1 LSDFSDREK
10 SDKILSPLQAD
21 AFAAKGTPTLP
32 INMSGLAN
40 GDFPR
45 ERDGRL
51 DLFSLSENMPK
62 NSVAL

>member
-1 LSDFSDREK
+1 LSDFSEREK
-10 SDKILSPLQAD
+10 SDKMLSPLQAA

-32 INMSGLAN
+32 INISVLAN
-40 GDFPR
+40 KDFPR

-51 DLFSLSENMPK
+51 DMFSLSENMPK